1 MSTLAEFMIV
11 VGAKNHPSML
21 DKTMYNSW
29 QSRMLLYLKGKK
41 NGRMMLEFIE
51 TGPLVYPTIE
61 ENGEI
66 RPKKYAELSEQEKL
80 QDDYDVQALNIVL
93 QGLLP
98 DVYAFVNHCQPA
110 KEIWDRVKFL
120 TQGTELSYKER
131 ECKLFNKFDKFTSI
145 KVQVNTKFLNALQ
158 PKWSKFVTDVKL
170 AKNMYTTNFDQ
181 LFAYLNQHEGHE
193 NELSSIHQTRHS
205 YQPYLS
211 TYKAPHHPQQY
222 PHAYQP
228 QISNPT
234 PSVPQNAYHSPLIS
248 QQPPVEF
255 PQNDSGLA
263 VLVFLPGDDLIACLN
278 KEMAFMSID
287 DRVTIQQVQGRQGQG
302 FAGKRTQGNATSLV
316 GNNVADLGILDGQA
330 IQTTI
335 PQNVTFQSNDL
346 DAYDSNYDDISST
359 KASWPISQVTIQTSS
374 LRELKGK
381 NVLENAAPMP
391 NLNVIAPGMFKLDL
405 EPLAPKFLKNG
416 DSHID
421 YIKHFRE
428 HADILRE
435 IVENARA
442 LSPLDSNLD
451 SAYKYVQR
459 IQEVLVYV
467 KDTCPCLTKPS
478 EKLVAVTPLNRT
490 KKVRFAEPAASLRVR
505 SSTKASGS
513 KPRSNTKKDRIPQNS
528 SSNKKKN
535 KVEVYPRI
543 AKSGLNNKN
552 HVSKIVYKEDDKHTM
567 LNANSELIFKCN
579 QSGNTCPLT
588 RITSTKVAPLKETTS
603 KSVTTQNPQIKVYSK
618 RPKVTKSVGCP
629 NCSLVFELWMLQAY
643 DRKPLLAHQLCSQIF
658 GYCQIRKGSDCKD
671 YGLWRLSDGKC
682 YDFSG
687 LLRGRVRTQLIFC
700 WSILGFQ
707 SGGKSKKHSYKPKA
721 EDSIQEK
728 LYLLHMDLYGPMRI
742 QSINGRKYIS
752 VIVDDY
758 SRLTWVKFLQSKD
771 EVQEFMIKFPKMIQ
785 VRLNA
790 TVRNIKIDN
799 GTEFVNQ
806 TQRLIMKMSGSHT
819 KHREDLGKLKPKTDI
834 GIFVGYAPA
843 KKAFRIYNK
852 RTCLII
858 ETIHVDFDELTAMA
872 SEQFSSSVGPQLLTH
887 GTISLG
893 LVPNPP
899 SPTPYVPTTKKD
911 WDILFQMMFDE
922 YLSPPACVASPSV
935 VEELHDIEVA
945 HLDNDP
951 FFGVQIP
958 ELNSKES
965 SSRDVIPTNVHSI
978 NQPPEHLS
986 KWTKDHPLDNVI
998 GEIRH
1003 IGRCSEKQGK
1013 AIRIFIAY
1021 ADYMNMIVYQIDV
1034 KTVFLNGILREEV
1047 YVNQP
1052 DGFVDQDNP
1061 NHVYKLKKALY
1072 GLCPRGIF
1080 LYQSKYA
1087 LEIIKKYGMETSD
1100 PDSPMVEKSKLDAD
1114 PQGKEVDPTRYRG
1127 MNRLQINFFFNN
1139 DLEYLRGGSTNRKYT
1154 TSTTKTKAAKYEI
1167 EGIEDIHDVYST
1179 MRILSVTS
1187 ITVDKWYG
1195 YGHLKEIIV
1204 RREDNKLY
1212 KIMEGDFPRLHLNDI
1227 EDMLLPIVHNRLNN
1241 LEGDV
1246 IVDLVVAL
1254 RIAPYNPLSEPQ
1266 GVIYEDKLKRKRLI
1280 RTDKIYKFSD
1290 GTLTS
1295 VCNTL
1300 DQMLKNFRL
1309 GYNKAMKKRKWTTTY
1324 QKWTRIMIKDINQQL
1339 LHRRIMRSL
1348 EKFVGGRE
1356 YGTDI
1361 RLLQRII

>member
-1 MSTLAEFMIV
+1 
-11 VGAKNHPSML
+11 
-21 DKTMYNSW
+21 
-29 QSRMLLYLKGKK
+29 
-41 NGRMMLEFIE
+41 
-51 TGPLVYPTIE
+51 
-61 ENGEI
+61 
-66 RPKKYAELSEQEKL
+66 
-80 QDDYDVQALNIVL
+80 
-93 QGLLP
+93 
-98 DVYAFVNHCQPA
+98 
-110 KEIWDRVKFL
+110 
-120 TQGTELSYKER
+120 
-131 ECKLFNKFDKFTSI
+131 
-145 KVQVNTKFLNALQ
+145 
-158 PKWSKFVTDVKL
+158 
-170 AKNMYTTNFDQ
+170 
-181 LFAYLNQHEGHE
+181 
-193 NELSSIHQTRHS
+193 
-205 YQPYLS
+205 
-211 TYKAPHHPQQY
+211 
-222 PHAYQP
+222 
-228 QISNPT
+228 
-234 PSVPQNAYHSPLIS
+234 
-248 QQPPVEF
+248 
-255 PQNDSGLA
+255 
-263 VLVFLPGDDLIACLN
+263 
-278 KEMAFMSID
+278 
-287 DRVTIQQVQGRQGQG
+287 
-302 FAGKRTQGNATSLV
+302 
-316 GNNVADLGILDGQA
+316 
-330 IQTTI
+330 
-335 PQNVTFQSNDL
+335 
-346 DAYDSNYDDISST
+346 
-359 KASWPISQVTIQTSS
+359 
-374 LRELKGK
+374 
-381 NVLENAAPMP
+381 
-391 NLNVIAPGMFKLDL
+391 
-405 EPLAPKFLKNG
+405 
-416 DSHID
+416 ID

-552 HVSKIVYKEDDKHTM
+552 RVSKIVYKEDDKHTM

-579 QSGNTCPLT
+579 QCS
-588 RITSTKVAPLKETTS
+588 SS
-603 KSVTTQNPQIKVYSK
+603 KSKIVEFRISNNSKPKKYWGSNASNVPSSSLVDFRFGKDQIAKIMGYGDYQMGNVMISQVYY
-618 RPKVTKSVGCP
+618 VEGLGHNLFSVGQFWDSNLEVAFHKHTC
-629 NCSLVFELWMLQAY
+629 Y
-643 DRKPLLAHQLCSQIF
+643 
-658 GYCQIRKGSDCKD
+658 IRD
-671 YGLWRLSDGKC
+671 LE
-682 YDFSG
+682 
-687 LLRGRVRTQLIFC
+687 
-700 WSILGFQ
+700 
-707 SGGKSKKHSYKPKA
+707 GKSKKHSYKPKA

-742 QSINGRKYIS
+742 QSTNGRKYIS

-834 GIFVGYAPA
+834 GIFVGYSPA

-893 LVPNPP
+893 LMPNPP

-922 YLSPPACVASPSV
+922 YLSPPACVASPVPIVVALEPADSTVLPSSTPFDQDAPSSSTSQTPQESQSLVISPGV

-1052 DGFVDQDNP
+1052 DRFVDQDNP

-1087 LEIIKKYGMETSD
+1087 LEIIKKYGMETSN
-1100 PDSPMVEKSKLDAD
+1100 PVDSPMVEKSKLDAD

-1204 RREDNKLY
+1204 RREDKKLY

-1254 RIAPYNPLSEPQ
+1254 RMYIQRIVLQSRVEDLQLGVESYQKKLNISKPRTRDVDLSRRAPYNPLSEPQ